1 MLKYIIDSLGFDE
14 ITIKFFARVPDR
26 ERLKK
31 FELSPALMTGSAAWR
46 RSYNRN
52 IDILNG
58 LLFGAEDYAVIAR
71 KKA

>member
-1 MLKYIIDSLGFDE
+1 MLGSLGFVD
-14 ITIKFFARVPDR
+14 IALKFYSRVPDG

-31 FELSPALMTGSAAWR
+31 FELSPGLSDRER
-46 RSYNRN
+46 RMAEIHNHN
-52 IDILNG
+52 IDMLTG